1 MIGAV
6 FIFAA
11 LNVGFEFVLL
21 TMLTPR
27 VRLRVLGSSAACNAL
42 HCLFLIVNL
51 AVHWGT
57 LIGTMA
63 SVAAFLC
70 SMLTV
75 QIARVLFGHISGTR
89 YTRGWVQYPLEA
101 LR

>member
-1 MIGAV
+1 MISAV
-6 FIFAA
+6 FIFAL
-11 LNVGFEFVLL
+11 LNVLFEYVLL
-21 TMLTPR
+21 CMLPPR
-27 VRLRVLGSSAACNAL
+27 TRLRVLGSSTACNVL
-42 HCLFLIVNL
+42 HVSFLLLNL
-51 AVHWGT
+51 VVHWGT

-75 QIARVLFGHISGTR
+75 QIARFMFGSITGTL
-89 YTRGWVQYPLEA
+89 YTRGWMQYPLED

>member
-1 MIGAV
+1 VISAV
-6 FIFAA
+6 FVFAA
-11 LNVGFEFVLL
+11 LNVLFEYVLL
-21 TMLTPR
+21 CMLPPR
-27 VRLRVLGSSAACNAL
+27 TRLRVLGSSTACNAL
-42 HCLFLIVNL
+42 HVSFLLLNL
-51 AVHWGT
+51 VVHWGT

-75 QIARVLFGHISGTR
+75 QIARFMFGSITGTL
-89 YTRGWVQYPLEA
+89 YTRGWIQYPLED

>member
-1 MIGAV
+1 VISAV
-6 FIFAA
+6 FIFAL
-11 LNVGFEFVLL
+11 LNVLFEYVLL
-21 TMLTPR
+21 CMLPPR
-27 VRLRVLGSSAACNAL
+27 TRLRVLGSGAACNVL
-42 HCLFLIVNL
+42 HVSFLVLNL
-51 AVHWGT
+51 VVHWGT

-75 QIARVLFGHISGTR
+75 QIARFMFGSITGTI
-89 YTRGWVQYPLEA
+89 YTRGWMQYPLED

>member
-1 MIGAV
+1 MISAV
-6 FIFAA
+6 FIFAL
-11 LNVGFEFVLL
+11 LNVLFEYVLL
-21 TMLTPR
+21 CMLPPR
-27 VRLRVLGSSAACNAL
+27 TRLRVLGSGTACNVL
-42 HCLFLIVNL
+42 HVMFLVLNL
-51 AVHWGT
+51 VVHWGT

-75 QIARVLFGHISGTR
+75 QIARFTFGHITGTI
-89 YTRGWVQYPLEA
+89 YTRGWMRYPLED

>member
-1 MIGAV
+1 VISAV
-6 FIFAA
+6 FIFAL
-11 LNVGFEFVLL
+11 LNVLFEYVLL
-21 TMLTPR
+21 CMLPPR
-27 VRLRVLGSSAACNAL
+27 TRLRVLGSSAACNAL
-42 HCLFLIVNL
+42 HVAFLTLNL
-51 AVHWGT
+51 VVHWGT

-75 QIARVLFGHISGTR
+75 QIARTLFGHITGTM
-89 YTRGWVQYPLEA
+89 YTRGWIQYPLED

>member
-1 MIGAV
+1 MITAV
-6 FIFAA
+6 FVFAA

-21 TMLTPR
+21 CMLSPR
-27 VRLRVLGSSAACNAL
+27 TRLRVLGSPPACNVL
-42 HCLFLIVNL
+42 HVLFLVINL

-57 LIGTMA
+57 VTGTMA

-75 QIARVLFGHISGTR
+75 QIARALFGTVRGTIYR
-89 YTRGWVQYPLEA
+89 RGLIGFAAEE